1 MYTYGCIERH
11 NVINL
16 RLFMFDIIK
25 VLVGKKIF
33 IGRRVFKGALLHYF
47 QGHCLLLMTF
57 KVLPTFQTSNG
68 VVLNSILPKS

>member
-47 QGHCLLLMTF
+47 QRHCLLLMTF
-57 KVLPTFQTSNG
+57 KVLLKFEDFRPFKH
-68 VVLNSILPKS
+68 LMELF